1 MTTWK
6 SEHLLK
12 LLPKDLESK
21 YFCLTGLWGVNRTGN
36 LITILKRPI
45 IFFFNLF
52 FKKSVFLMLTP
63 LFCSLSQSDGISV
76 SSSTHWKKISGSLFF
91 FLATPCS
98 MWNFPEQGSS
108 LCPLHWKC
116 GVLTTGPPGKSWA
129 MSVPVPYPNL
139 FFETQSTIQ
148 PKKKKKKFNQG
159 PEN

>member
-1 MTTWK
+1 MFMTTWK

-45 IFFFNLF
+45 IFFLIYFLKNQYFLCSPLYSALCPNLMGYQSVVVLTE
-52 FKKSVFLMLTP
+52 KKSLDHF
-63 LFCSLSQSDGISV
+63 
-76 SSSTHWKKISGSLFF
+76 FF

-129 MSVPVPYPNL
+129 VYSSSIS
-139 FFETQSTIQ
+139 QSLL
-148 PKKKKKKFNQG
+148 
-159 PEN
+159 